1 MKRIELVG
9 VLLAAALALTACGRN
24 DTKEAENSTESD
36 TASVGWEKTDDDAP
50 EAESTESEASINTG
64 DDDDALMLEI
74 DEMGLYVSK
83 SGMSSDTVYTHY
95 AGVITNPNDKAA
107 VFPTLKLTIENPDGT
122 IVAADTHT
130 GMYVMPG
137 DTIVLGSMVSV
148 VAANVDDD
156 AEIWYEVDASDY
168 VSPDTLDV
176 PSSSDLEITNVLEQQ
191 ADWKTMVTGKIT
203 NNYSS
208 SCDIALTALF
218 RSEGEIVGME
228 TTYMS
233 DLAAGETTA
242 FEIDSVGDLAEHDS
256 VEVYAQSW

>member
-9 VLLAAALALTACGRN
+9 VMLATALVLTACGSSG
-24 DTKEAENSTESD
+24 TQEAESSTESD
-36 TASVGWEKTDDDAP
+36 TASDGWEKTDDDAP
-50 EAESTESEASINTG
+50 EAETTESEASIDI
-64 DDDDALMLEI
+64 DDDDTLMLKI
-74 DEMGLYVSK
+74 DEMGLYLSQ
-83 SGMSSDTVYTHY
+83 SGVSSDTVYTHY

-122 IVAADTHT
+122 IVATDTHT

-242 FEIDSVGDLAEHDS
+242 FEIDSIGDLEEHDS
-256 VEVYAQSW
+256 VEVYVQSW